1 MPILFMPFKTLS
13 LFQSTKD
20 SLLNLKLVCCPP
32 YSTRI
37 PSKVVFFL
45 ICQGHENNKRL
56 SL

>member
-1 MPILFMPFKTLS
+1 MPILFMSFKTLS

-32 YSTRI
+32 YSTRT
-37 PSKVVFFL
+37 PSKVVF

>member
-1 MPILFMPFKTLS
+1 MPILFMSFKTLS
-13 LFQSTKD
+13 LFQSIKD

-32 YSTRI
+32 YSTRT
-37 PSKVVFFL
+37 PSKVVF